1 MKKGTPEQI
10 EAESKYVIKAIEDAD
25 LRCMLGPNC
34 WDTKGTPFVNRDA
47 IVYAARKFG
56 HY

>member
-1 MKKGTPEQI
+1 
-10 EAESKYVIKAIEDAD
+10 
-25 LRCMLGPNC
+25 MLGPNC